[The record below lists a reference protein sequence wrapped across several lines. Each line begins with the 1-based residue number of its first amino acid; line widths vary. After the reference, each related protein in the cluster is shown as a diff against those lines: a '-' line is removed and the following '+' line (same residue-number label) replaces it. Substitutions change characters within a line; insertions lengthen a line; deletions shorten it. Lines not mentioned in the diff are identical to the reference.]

1 MISMVWIWTGAIVL
15 FAILEAVTTALVS
28 VWFVVGAAAALLSI
42 LFGFAAELQFTVFVL
57 VSAAFL
63 LLLRP
68 FIKRIAKKPEATNAD
83 RVIGQFAQVTECID
97 NDNKTGTVYV
107 CGKTWTARSMDG
119 QKIEFGK
126 TVKIA
131 SISGVTLYVVPVTIT
146 VIATK

>member
-15 FAILEAVTTALVS
+15 FAILEAATTALVS

-42 LFGFAAELQFTVFVL
+42 LFGFAAELQFAVFVL

-68 FIKRIAKKPEATNAD
+68 FIRRITKKKPEATNAD

-131 SISGVTLYVVPVTIT
+131 SISGVTLYVVPVTS
-146 VIATK
+146 AK

>member
-68 FIKRIAKKPEATNAD
+68 FIKRIAKKPEAT
-83 RVIGQFAQVTECID
+83 E
-97 NDNKTGTVYV
+97 
-107 CGKTWTARSMDG
+107 
-119 QKIEFGK
+119 
-126 TVKIA
+126 
-131 SISGVTLYVVPVTIT
+131 P
-146 VIATK
+146 